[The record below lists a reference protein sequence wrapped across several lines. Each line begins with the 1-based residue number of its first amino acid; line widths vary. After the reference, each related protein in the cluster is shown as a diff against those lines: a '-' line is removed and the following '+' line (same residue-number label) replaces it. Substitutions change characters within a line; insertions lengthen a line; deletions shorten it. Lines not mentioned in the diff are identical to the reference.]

1 MGADKAEKSKRFRTV
16 LTGLA
21 ALLLLNAAL
30 SFSTWWPTPL
40 IVLDARIAP
49 EFVLLWWALLV
60 LAWRGRTGSG
70 TLAGVTA
77 LYLLLVVGRYA
88 DVTVPSLFGRPINA
102 YWDLPQI
109 PRFLWVAAQ
118 ERPVWQSAGIVAAP
132 LALLGLLYGVLRWG
146 VGVAATSLAPAAL
159 QRPWA
164 WLLSLA
170 ALVLALANYAGVQA
184 TWPYVSKPVLPV
196 AWRQVQVLVGAFV
209 QARQSALL
217 PASSPVEEAESAS
230 RGEALAA
237 LGGRDVYLM
246 PLESVGAIT
255 YDHPDSRMLAAPARR
270 RFEDDLRA
278 GGWQVVSAFL
288 TAPTFAGGS
297 DLSHL
302 SLLSGIDLKD
312 PMRHDV
318 LLTTQRS
325 TLVTL
330 FKSQGYRTFGV
341 YPGVFWEWPERA
353 FYRFDVFI
361 DGPSMNWR
369 GPELGYWKI
378 PDQFSMARFEQ
389 MHPRGPDAPPR
400 FVFFPTITNHL
411 PFSPVPPF
419 QPDWARI
426 LGEQPYDE
434 HEAARAL
441 AERPNWANMGPDYWR
456 MVDYTYRWLGSFLRR
471 PAERETFYVFVGDH
485 QPAAN
490 VSGEGASWDVPVH
503 IVSRDERLMQRL
515 ITLGYRPGVEPP
527 REPLGGLHDLT
538 AHLLRVFS
546 ASGMPP
552 SSPR

>member
-1 MGADKAEKSKRFRTV
+1 MGAEEAEKSKRFSAV
-16 LTGLA
+16 LKGAA

-49 EFVLLWWALLV
+49 EFVLLWWALLA
-60 LAWRGRTGSG
+60 LAWRGRTGPG
-70 TLAGVTA
+70 ALAAVTA
-77 LYLLLVVGRYA
+77 VYLLLVVGRYA

-118 ERPVWQSAGIVAAP
+118 ERPAWQSAGIVAAP
-132 LALLGLLYGVLRWG
+132 LALLGLLYLALRWG
-146 VGVAATSLAPAAL
+146 VGVAARSVAPAAL
-159 QRPWA
+159 GRPWA
-164 WLLSLA
+164 WGLSVA
-170 ALVLALANYAGVQA
+170 ALAVALANYAGVQA

-196 AWRQVQVLVGAFV
+196 AWRQAQVLAGAFV
-209 QARQSALL
+209 AARQSAIL
-217 PASSPVEEAESAS
+217 PSISPVDLAESAPPG
-230 RGEALAA
+230 RALAA
-237 LGGRDVYLM
+237 LAGRDVFLM

-255 YDHPDSRMLAAPARR
+255 YDHPQGPTLAGPARR
-270 RFEDDLRA
+270 RFEEDLRA
-278 GGWQVVSAFL
+278 GGWTVVSAFL

-302 SLLSGIDLKD
+302 SLLSGIDLRD

-330 FKSQGYRTFGV
+330 FKSHGYQTFGV

-389 MHPRGPDAPPR
+389 MHPRGPGVPPR

-419 QPDWARI
+419 QPDWDRV
-426 LGEQPYDE
+426 LGERPYDE
-434 HEAARAL
+434 EAVARAL

-456 MVDYTYRWLGSFLRR
+456 MVSYTYQWLGSFLRR
-471 PAERETFYVFVGDH
+471 PSDRETFYVFVGDH

-503 IVSRDERLMQRL
+503 IVSRDERLLQRL
-515 ITLGYRPGVEPP
+515 VALGYRPGVEPP
-527 REPLGGLHDLT
+527 RVPLGGLHDLT

-546 ASGMPP
+546 ADWVLPSAPP
-552 SSPR
+552 